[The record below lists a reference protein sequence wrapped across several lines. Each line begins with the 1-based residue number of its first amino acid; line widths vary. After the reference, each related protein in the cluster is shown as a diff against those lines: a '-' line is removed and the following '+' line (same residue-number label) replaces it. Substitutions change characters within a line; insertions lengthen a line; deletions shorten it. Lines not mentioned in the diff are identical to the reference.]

1 MKKITII
8 QAVIS
13 AIAAALLLIFAA
25 QQHAVSF
32 LFGAAVIS
40 LSVGLLTVGYGLIF
54 KKKLVALAIGIIVF
68 KYAILGIIIFQLVK
82 KPWLSPLWFCLG
94 IASFALT
101 AVVYSV
107 IEALSE
113 GRNDNVI

>member
-1 MKKITII
+1 MKKIVAI
-8 QAVIS
+8 QALIT
-13 AIAAALLLIFAA
+13 ALVALVLLIFAA
-25 QQHAVSF
+25 SYDVGSF
-32 LFGAAVIS
+32 LIGAAVIM
-40 LSVGLLTVGYGLIF
+40 LAVGLLTAGYSLIF

-101 AVVYSV
+101 AVIYSLS
-107 IEALSE
+107 EALSE
-113 GRNDNVI
+113 GRTDNVV